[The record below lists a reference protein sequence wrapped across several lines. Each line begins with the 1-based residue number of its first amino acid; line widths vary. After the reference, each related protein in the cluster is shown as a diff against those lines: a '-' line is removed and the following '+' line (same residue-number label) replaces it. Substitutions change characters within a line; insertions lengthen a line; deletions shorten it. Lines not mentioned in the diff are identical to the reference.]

1 MGVENAIRPTL
12 HRALAL
18 PLGDGAK
25 THHKLF
31 LLAASPAPPHAVSKN
46 RQSAIAEPVPEGV
59 GRRTI
64 GAPGDAEGRVQ
75 LSAACGYPVTGGDQD
90 GAVGDVAGLRPFP
103 QLRAAPRDAGN
114 HSHDS
119 LPLERGSKF
128 RSREILNAS
137 CRRSPRWPS

>member
-1 MGVENAIRPTL
+1 MGVEHATRPTL

-25 THHKLF
+25 THHTLV
-31 LLAASPAPPHAVSKN
+31 LLGGSAAPAHAVSKD
-46 RQSAIAEPVPEGV
+46 RQFAIDETVPEV
-59 GRRTI
+59 VRQQTI

-75 LSAACGYPVTGGDQD
+75 LSAACGYPVTGGDQN

-103 QLRAAPRDAGN
+103 QLRTTPRDAGN